1 MNKVIGLDLGSVT
14 CGVAV
19 SDELG
24 FLAHPVKTIRFKEHD
39 VDPLLNELET
49 LLESHQVK
57 VVVLGLPLHMN
68 GDVGE
73 RARASLEFK
82 EILEEAFGVEVIMMD
97 ERFSTR
103 SSERQ
108 LISMNVSRKKRKKII
123 DQAAAVEI
131 LQRYLDSKKE
141 KVHE

>member
-14 CGVAV
+14 CGVAM

-24 FLAHPVKTIRFKEHD
+24 MLAHPVKTIRFKEHD
-39 VDPLLNELET
+39 IDPLLNELET

>member
-39 VDPLLNELET
+39 IDPLLNELET